1 MGLQS
6 DTERKGEVKV
16 ANSNS
21 HYWKINISI
30 SDHGDFLNYLPCPWT
45 RHSTFLVTFSY
56 FYSSTCKLEKH
67 PQKRSPTLLPWTLL
81 TDFNNESCTKK
92 EKANDTEL
100 RADFECRYFCP
111 VLSSSVATWPNNN
124 NNAFDCLTYEGG
136 HSNQCKTSFSFSELL
151 VTWET
156 RHGLFDE
163 KLLFWSQNWAGSNFT
178 LTGKKQPLP
187 SRVYWENLTKKF
199 GSMANPIK
207 SLNFQILCKTLEQS
221 LISLYF
227 VRKMWNSC
235 LGLMKNLQIYLEI
248 QSIRQKQS
256 LYNSDELES
265 EYSVWTTSFFSTALG
280 KVSCNFCE

>member
-1 MGLQS
+1 MG
-6 DTERKGEVKV
+6 
-16 ANSNS
+16 
-21 HYWKINISI
+21 IFSI
-30 SDHGDFLNYLPCPWT
+30 ICHALEQETQHFL
-45 RHSTFLVTFSY
+45 SLVTFTHQHVSWRN
-56 FYSSTCKLEKH
+56 TPRKD
-67 PQKRSPTLLPWTLL
+67 PQLSCHELSWLTLIM
-81 TDFNNESCTKK
+81 K

-151 VTWET
+151 ATWET
-156 RHGLFDE
+156 RHGLLDE

-178 LTGKKQPLP
+178 LTGKEQPLP

-199 GSMANPIK
+199 GSMANRIK

>member
-124 NNAFDCLTYEGG
+124 TNAFDCLTYEGG

-151 VTWET
+151 ATWE
-156 RHGLFDE
+156 
-163 KLLFWSQNWAGSNFT
+163 
-178 LTGKKQPLP
+178 
-187 SRVYWENLTKKF
+187 RVMD
-199 GSMANPIK
+199 S
-207 SLNFQILCKTLEQS
+207 
-221 LISLYF
+221 
-227 VRKMWNSC
+227 
-235 LGLMKNLQIYLEI
+235 LMKSCCFGAKIGLVVISHWQERNNLCLLEFI
-248 QSIRQKQS
+248 EKIWPRS
-256 LYNSDELES
+256 LVQWL
-265 EYSVWTTSFFSTALG
+265 TP
-280 KVSCNFCE
+280 